1 MKKIIQITL
10 ISLFLF
16 SGLSFTN
23 AQTTKLKVGHIN
35 STELLQMM
43 PGKDSAQQALT
54 QYAAE
59 LEQQLM
65 VMNQEFETKYQEY
78 QANQT
83 KWTEIV
89 RKSKEQELIDLQNRI
104 LEFQEVAQEDLQNK
118 EAELIAPL
126 LKRAQDAINEVA
138 KEKGYTYILDTS
150 TGTVL
155 YFEDT
160 DDIMPFVKKKLGI
173 E

>member
-1 MKKIIQITL
+1 MKKIIQITAIAFIL
-10 ISLFLF
+10 V
-16 SGLSFTN
+16 LSIYHTN

-59 LEQQLM
+59 LEQQLQIM
-65 VMNQEFETKYQEY
+65 TQEFESKYQEY

-89 RKSKEQELIDLQNRI
+89 RKSKEQELVDLQNRI
-104 LEFQEVAQEDLQNK
+104 VEFQEVAQEDLQNK
-118 EAELIAPL
+118 EAELISPL
-126 LKRAQDAINEVA
+126 LKKAQDAINEVA

-155 YFEDT
+155 YFEDA
-160 DDIMPFVKKKLGI
+160 DDILPFVKKKLGI